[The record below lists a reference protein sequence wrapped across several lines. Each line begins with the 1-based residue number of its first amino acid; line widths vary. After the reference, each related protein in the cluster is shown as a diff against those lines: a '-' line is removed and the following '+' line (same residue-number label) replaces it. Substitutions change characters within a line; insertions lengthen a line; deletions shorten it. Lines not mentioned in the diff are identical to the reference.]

1 MVELHPLYSAMTGYG
16 PACARA
22 FGNDIPGHTVK
33 DFGQINQYGPLL
45 RLTSLLFGGLGATT
59 GRFNDF
65 RDIVGGN
72 PCTAQVAG
80 RT

>member
-1 MVELHPLYSAMTGYG
+1 MVDVHPFYSATTGYG
-16 PACARA
+16 PACAWA
-22 FGNDIPGHTVK
+22 FGNDIPGHTVN
-33 DFGQINQYGPLL
+33 DFGQINQHGRLL
-45 RLTSLLFGGLGATT
+45 RLTPPLFGGLGATT

-65 RDIVGGN
+65 RDVVGGN